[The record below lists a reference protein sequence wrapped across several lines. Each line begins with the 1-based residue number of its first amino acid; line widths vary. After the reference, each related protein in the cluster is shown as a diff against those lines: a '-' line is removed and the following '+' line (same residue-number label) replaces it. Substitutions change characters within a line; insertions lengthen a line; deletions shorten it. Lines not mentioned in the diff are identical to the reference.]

1 MTQEFKQVSKDH
13 ANKSWIVTLEKDGE
27 DLILPLTDEMLEGTG
42 WKTGDELLWELLPG
56 RAWTIRKKP

>member
-13 ANKSWIVTLEKDGE
+13 VNQRWVVTLEQDGE
-27 DLILPLTDEMLEGTG
+27 DLILPLSDEMLEGTG
-42 WKTGDELLWELLPG
+42 WKIGDDLLWELTSE